1 MWHRWRGRLL
11 YNDGDL
17 CEKVQGQMQATPSL
31 WQIIRGLVRTMR
43 PRQWIKNAFIFGA
56 LVFSEN
62 HLWRS
67 PAAIITVVTG
77 FFVFCAAASSIYLIN
92 DIVDVDKDR
101 AHPRKRNRPIAAG
114 IVPIP
119 LAAIASVVL
128 LVTAVLGAWLVD
140 GDFDFMWI
148 IITYLVVQ
156 GVLYSY
162 VLKNIVII
170 DIFTIAAGFVLR
182 AVAGAAVLD
191 IAITPWLLL
200 CMGLLALFLG
210 LGKRRGE
217 LVLLDQGASSHR
229 KILQEYSIEMI
240 DQMLSIVTAATII
253 AYTLFTF
260 TARTMP
266 LEPYPVMMIT
276 VPIVIYAIMRYI
288 YLIHHNHDGSSPDEL
303 VLKDVPLAIAII
315 SWGITVIVL
324 LIRFRP

>member
-1 MWHRWRGRLL
+1 
-11 YNDGDL
+11 
-17 CEKVQGQMQATPSL
+17 
-31 WQIIRGLVRTMR
+31 
-43 PRQWIKNAFIFGA
+43 
-56 LVFSEN
+56 
-62 HLWRS
+62 
-67 PAAIITVVTG
+67 
-77 FFVFCAAASSIYLIN
+77 
-92 DIVDVDKDR
+92 
-101 AHPRKRNRPIAAG
+101 
-114 IVPIP
+114 
-119 LAAIASVVL
+119 
-128 LVTAVLGAWLVD
+128 
-140 GDFDFMWI
+140 MWI

-162 VLKNIVII
+162 LLKNIVII

-303 VLKDVPLAIAII
+303 VLKDVPLAIAIV

>member
-1 MWHRWRGRLL
+1 MLCRYWGDRLL

-31 WQIIRGLVRTMR
+31 WRIIRGLVRTMR

-92 DIVDVDKDR
+92 DIVDVEKDR

-162 VLKNIVII
+162 LLKNIVII

-260 TARTMP
+260 TDKC
-266 LEPYPVMMIT
+266 
-276 VPIVIYAIMRYI
+276 
-288 YLIHHNHDGSSPDEL
+288 IHTFHFNPKHSFDCFFNFWL
-303 VLKDVPLAIAII
+303 
-315 SWGITVIVL
+315 
-324 LIRFRP
+324 